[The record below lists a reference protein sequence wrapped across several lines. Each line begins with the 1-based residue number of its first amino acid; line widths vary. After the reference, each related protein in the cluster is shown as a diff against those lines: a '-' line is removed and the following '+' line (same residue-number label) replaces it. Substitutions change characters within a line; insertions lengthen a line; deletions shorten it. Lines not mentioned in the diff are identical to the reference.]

1 VLVVDDEPQ
10 MRELLIDALRQE
22 DLEVCSAASGQE
34 ALELAS
40 RRPVDLV
47 VADIFLGDCSGL
59 EVVGRLRSARGAD
72 IPAIVITGRGDSRA
86 LSEASRIRPVEL
98 MTKPLDID
106 RLRKTVREEL
116 TRQADGRRRAGRTQR
131 LRRLVRQMN
140 RQRRQLRREL
150 ESSAADVEAAYRAQ
164 RQRLTCQQ
172 TLIEYQAHLLRAKN
186 DDDVFKELFRA
197 FVRRSGGLF
206 GVAMVCNA
214 DAELRVVGRFG
225 VPNPDPLSFCQ
236 HLAAPI
242 VNMTLAEPRVM
253 PFDAEE
259 QRDLFDPA
267 IRRYLIGV
275 SLLTIPLLPGPGE
288 MIGLVIL
295 YRKGEQP
302 FTDEDIALAE
312 LIGQSTA
319 LAVERN
325 D

>member
-1 VLVVDDEPQ
+1 
-10 MRELLIDALRQE
+10 MDALRQS
-22 DLEVCSAASGQE
+22 DVEVCSAASGKE
-34 ALELAS
+34 ALELAG

-47 VADIFLGDCSGL
+47 VTDLLLGDCNGL

-72 IPAIVITGRGDSRA
+72 VPVVVITAHGDSQT

-106 RLRKTVREEL
+106 RLRYTVHQEL
-116 TRQADGRRRAGRTQR
+116 SRQAECRRLAGRNLQ

-140 RQRRQLRREL
+140 HQRRRLRKEL
-150 ESSAADVEAAYRAQ
+150 ESSAADVEATYRVQ
-164 RQRLTCQQ
+164 RHRLTCQQ
-172 TLIEYQAHLLRAKN
+172 MLIEYQACLLRARN

-214 DAELRVVGRFG
+214 DAELHIVGRFG

-236 HLAAPI
+236 HITQPA
-242 VNMTLAEPRVM
+242 VNIIMAEPRVTAT
-253 PFDAEE
+253 DAEE
-259 QRDLFDPA
+259 QRELFDPA
-267 IRRYLIGV
+267 IHRYLIGV
-275 SLLTIPLLPGPGE
+275 NMLTIPLLPQPGE
-288 MIGLVIL
+288 LIGLVIL

-302 FTDEDIALAE
+302 FTDEDISLAE

-325 D
+325 G